1 MLVVLGGFARVAPRE
16 LLEDAVGVGEGDGVC
31 RLALVLHQKAPE
43 LVHGHEVPI
52 LRELG
57 EDCLDVGR
65 WAPFARLELP
75 VEALEH
81 LVVVA
86 AIPHCLLNLLC
97 FRFRF
102 DLLLGFFL

>member
-1 MLVVLGGFARVAPRE
+1 MLVVVGNLARVASRE
-16 LLEDAVGVGEGDGVC
+16 LLKDAVGIGGSDGVG
-31 RLALVLHQKAPE
+31 RLALVLHQEAPE

-65 WAPFARLELP
+65 WARLARLELP

-86 AIPHCLLNLLC
+86 AIPHCLVNLLC

-102 DLLLGFFL
+102 DLLLGFVL